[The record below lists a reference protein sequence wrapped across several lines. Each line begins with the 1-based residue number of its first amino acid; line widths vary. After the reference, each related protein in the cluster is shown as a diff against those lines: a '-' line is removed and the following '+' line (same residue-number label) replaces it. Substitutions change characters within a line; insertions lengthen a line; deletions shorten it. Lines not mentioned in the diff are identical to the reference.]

1 MKRTSDERMEEA
13 RAFFSARAAAVQD
26 EAERQQLTHLAD
38 MAESVQEVVR
48 TLDYMKIQLQ
58 EIRHALSL
66 H

>member
-26 EAERQQLTHLAD
+26 EAERQQLNHLAD

-48 TLDYMKIQLQ
+48 TLDYIKIQLQ
-58 EIRHALSL
+58 DIRHTLSL

>member
-13 RAFFSARAAAVQD
+13 RAFFSARAAAVQE
-26 EAERQQLTHLAD
+26 EAERQQLAHLAD
-38 MAESVQEVVR
+38 MAESVQELVR